1 MRIVV
6 RPDLTAIL
14 TKEIGPKSGL
24 VVVEKLAGTTPKS
37 AIMFL
42 LAYPN
47 IRYRVFN
54 LADSSAVYFERAEE
68 LCPEFG
74 IDFGWFRDRVEY
86 SAGVNLFRTKLSEAL
101 GEERVDAIVYWGAA
115 MKCLE
120 PFRGDGE
127 EKYLERFK
135 IETARFGKDHEG
147 RHRAMREFHRQHTQ
161 AGLTIDELF
170 GILADD
176 INCLKEGGRIITN
189 FKKDFTRIRRLMAG
203 LGMCSS
209 NYKFSYPNFLKDFE
223 KAVTVWKRK

>member
-1 MRIVV
+1 LRRVTISWYLENGRRGKMRIVV

-86 SAGVNLFRTKLSEAL
+86 CRRRWAKRGWMRLS
-101 GEERVDAIVYWGAA
+101 
-115 MKCLE
+115 
-120 PFRGDGE
+120 
-127 EKYLERFK
+127 
-135 IETARFGKDHEG
+135 T
-147 RHRAMREFHRQHTQ
+147 
-161 AGLTIDELF
+161 
-170 GILADD
+170 
-176 INCLKEGGRIITN
+176 GGR
-189 FKKDFTRIRRLMAG
+189 
-203 LGMCSS
+203 
-209 NYKFSYPNFLKDFE
+209 P
-223 KAVTVWKRK
+223 